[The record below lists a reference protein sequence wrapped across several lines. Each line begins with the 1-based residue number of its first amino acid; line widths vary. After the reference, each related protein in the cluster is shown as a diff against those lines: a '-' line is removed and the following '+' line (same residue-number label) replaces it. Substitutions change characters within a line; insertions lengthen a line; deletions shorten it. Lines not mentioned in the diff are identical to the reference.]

1 MKYLAEVS
9 RALKNGI
16 YIIYM
21 GFCRAICRF
30 IAASTSEFFFRPR
43 PSASDEKKMPRFRGY
58 ILAYSPPK
66 THIYI
71 TYILF
76 WGLYPDTQNSPYN
89 TDHLNLHISPIGG
102 YIPAYSPQ
110 LGAIYNI

>member
-21 GFCRAICRF
+21 GFCRAICQY

-58 ILAYSPPK
+58 IPAYSPPK
-66 THIYI
+66 PHIYI
-71 TYILF
+71 TYIYIYIL
-76 WGLYPDTQNSPYN
+76 
-89 TDHLNLHISPIGG
+89 PI
-102 YIPAYSPQ
+102 YI
-110 LGAIYNI
+110 NIIMI

>member
-30 IAASTSEFFFRPR
+30 IAASTSEFFFVLGLRPR
-43 PSASDEKKMPRFRGY
+43 TKKKNPRFR
-58 ILAYSPPK
+58 
-66 THIYI
+66 
-71 TYILF
+71 
-76 WGLYPDTQNSPYN
+76 
-89 TDHLNLHISPIGG
+89 G
-102 YIPAYSPQ
+102 YIPAYSPPKPH
-110 LGAIYNI
+110 IYITYII